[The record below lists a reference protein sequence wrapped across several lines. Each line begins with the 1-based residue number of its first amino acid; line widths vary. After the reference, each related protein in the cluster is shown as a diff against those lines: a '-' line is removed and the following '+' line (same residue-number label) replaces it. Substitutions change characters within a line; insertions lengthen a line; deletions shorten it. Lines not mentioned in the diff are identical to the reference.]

1 MLITVLVKPKMFRM
15 FTDILSVFLDRNR
28 RKATPASPLTLPIQK
43 QNSSMVP
50 STCKGGVFP
59 KPGRLPAMQ
68 SWYSRQHSRYNRRN
82 FSTGSETK

>member
-15 FTDILSVFLDRNR
+15 FTDILSVVFRPE
-28 RKATPASPLTLPIQK
+28 PAEGYACITIDPPIQK